1 MILKSY
7 LVERNVE
14 ILKNYQATI
23 IYGVNNG
30 TKDDIKEQIKDQNK
44 DCEIITFFEN
54 DISKKDLLY
63 ENTTNQS
70 LFASKKI
77 IFIQEASDKI
87 FDEISACL
95 QKENKEV
102 QIYIFSEN
110 LEKKSKLR
118 NFFEKDKKLASIA
131 CYEDNERTLLN
142 YINRELKEFK
152 GLTGEITNII
162 INNSNLDRKIIKN
175 ELIKIKTFFSEKK
188 INKDQIIEILNI
200 KNDGGFDD
208 IRDKALMGEKLK
220 VNKLLSETE
229 ILNDEAFFYLNNLSH
244 RVMRL
249 HEIFKGSKNNSEYD
263 RILENL
269 KPPIFWKDKP
279 IIQQQLRKWNLK
291 KIEEML
297 FKIAETEILMKKNS
311 YIKNNVIIK
320 DLIIKLT
327 NKASTSY

>member
-311 YIKNNVIIK
+311 YIKNDVIIK